1 MDLKEA
7 VKNKDL
13 PDKFV
18 PPTTAEHN
26 TAAKNG

>member
-1 MDLKEA
+1 MDKKEA
-7 VKNKDL
+7 EKNKNL

-18 PPTTAEHN
+18 PPTEAEHI